1 MEERVQHSRGGHC
14 WERAWSGL
22 TGALG
27 MALAGCVR
35 PGGRGLRSG
44 GQATSKGPVEITY
57 QTFFAQQR
65 LDIMAPGFQV
75 FKERNPNVKLNVLF
89 DADHRNKL
97 NTQIAADSALD
108 LFIHDVWST
117 AKYVDANAIADLTGR
132 MKTDKIDL
140 ARDYYFVGVEQWRE
154 DLRLPLLRHLHAA
167 GLQQVF
173 APEVAGVADPWDK
186 YNGKWTWTEF
196 LDTARQVTKPAG
208 GSSPRAPSAWPWTAT
223 GWTTSTATS
232 RCG

>member
-1 MEERVQHSRGGHC
+1 
-14 WERAWSGL
+14 
-22 TGALG
+22 
-27 MALAGCVR
+27 
-35 PGGRGLRSG
+35 
-44 GQATSKGPVEITY
+44 
-57 QTFFAQQR
+57 
-65 LDIMAPGFQV
+65 MAPGFQV
-75 FKERNPNVKLNVLF
+75 FKERNPNVKLNVLY

-97 NTQIAADSALD
+97 NTQIAADSAPD

-140 ARDYYFVGVEQWRE
+140 ARDYYFVGVEQWCGKTYAF
-154 DLRLPLLRHLHAA
+154 PFYVTSMLLAYNKSL
-167 GLQQVF
+167 LQKY
-173 APEVAGVADPWDK
+173 GVADPWDK

-208 GSSPRAPSAWPWTAT
+208 GEFPRAPSAWPWTAT
-223 GWTTSTATS
+223 GSTTSTATS